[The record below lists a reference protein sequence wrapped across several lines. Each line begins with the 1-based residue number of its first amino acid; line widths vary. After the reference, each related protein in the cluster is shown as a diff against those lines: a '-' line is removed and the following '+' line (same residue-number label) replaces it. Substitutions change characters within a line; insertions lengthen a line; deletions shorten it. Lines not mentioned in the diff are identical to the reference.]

1 LVGVAVCEKNQ
12 FVKRSFA
19 ASLWGEGDWCSA
31 WNVASPGKTEEE
43 ALAPQTGVGTALR
56 TATRNACNRL
66 RTIEVE
72 VGGLR
77 PLPFREVKQR
87 HKAAGFIETT

>member
-1 LVGVAVCEKNQ
+1 V
-12 FVKRSFA
+12 
-19 ASLWGEGDWCSA
+19 
-31 WNVASPGKTEEE
+31 
-43 ALAPQTGVGTALR
+43 LAPQTGVGTALR
-56 TATRNACNRL
+56 TATRNASTRL

-72 VGGLR
+72 VGRLR